1 MYTTYYR
8 DHAIKAGIP
17 ENAEGEICWESPANI
32 ALIKY
37 WGKETG
43 QIPMNASLS
52 FSLKKSVVRACMRYK
67 ANIKGEGGLLSFKVN
82 GEENEAFA
90 RRIKDYLISLYPY
103 FPCLGKLDLEIETHS
118 TFPHSAGIA
127 SSAAAFSALALC
139 LCSMEEAL
147 YNKETINEDF
157 FRKASYMARL
167 GSGSACRSVYDGFAL
182 WGETRHYQTG
192 SKLFAAKLFEQD
204 TDPVFNTLKDAIL
217 VADSSA
223 KKVSSS
229 GGHALMNQHP
239 YRQSRIEQVD
249 LNLKKFLDALKE
261 GDEKTFVEIVE
272 NEALTLHGLM
282 MTSNPGYLLMKPG
295 TLEMIEKIREFREET
310 GINVGFTLDA
320 GPNIHLIYFEKD
332 AKNVRPFIT
341 TELVPHCEYGQW
353 MDDQMGPGPKK
364 INKL

>member
-1 MYTTYYR
+1 MYTTFYQ
-8 DHAIKAGIP
+8 DHAIKTKIP
-17 ENAEGEICWESPANI
+17 DDAEGKICWKSPANI

-52 FSLKKSVVRACMRYK
+52 FSLKKSVVKACMRYK
-67 ANIKGEGGLLSFKVN
+67 VSITGEGGLQSFKVN
-82 GEENEAFA
+82 GEENETFA
-90 RRIKDYLISLYPY
+90 RRIKDYLLSLYPY
-103 FPCLGKLDLEIETHS
+103 FPCLGRLDLEIETHS

-139 LCSMEEAL
+139 LCSLEEAL
-147 YNKETINEDF
+147 YGGKNQDEDF

-192 SKLFAAKLFEQD
+192 SNLFATRLFEQD
-204 TDPVFNTLKDAIL
+204 VNPLFNTLQDAIL

-229 GGHALMNQHP
+229 SGHAMMKNHP
-239 YRQSRIEQVD
+239 FRESRIEQVE
-249 LNLKKFLDALKE
+249 LNMQKFLNAIKE
-261 GDEKTFVEIVE
+261 GDEKTFVEVIE

-282 MTSNPGYLLMKPG
+282 MTSDPGYLLMKPG
-295 TLEMIEKIREFREET
+295 TLEMIEKIRNFREET

-332 AKNVRPFIT
+332 AKKVRPFIT
-341 TELVPHCEYGQW
+341 SGLAPYCQNGLW
-353 MDDQMGPGPKK
+353 MDDGMGTGPGK
-364 INKL
+364 INNL